1 MCFPH
6 PRNQA
11 RSQRPNHQV
20 PSREPPGVGVTLP
33 RCLGLLEQLATE
45 MPRLAMPW
53 TWPNGVPCL
62 CPAVPKTAMSTNPHQ
77 RGRTSSSMACSA
89 TGCFGT
95 NWGETTRMEGSL
107 GERGSARG
115 GHLTLFSHPWCAP
128 ATLRCRRRRRA
139 WAMVVGGKREP
150 ASDSQLADVGPCS
163 SVLGSELG
171 PFLGGLGVWG
181 DDGCGVRLQRWCGV
195 AVQLGRV
202 VLQSFPPSRT
212 RSTIGYNGR
221 GMWWSIA

>member
-33 RCLGLLEQLATE
+33 RCLGLLERQLATE

-53 TWPNGVPCL
+53 TWPNGVPYL

-77 RGRTSSSMACSA
+77 RGRTSSLMACSA

-107 GERGSARG
+107 GERGVGEG
-115 GHLTLFSHPWCAP
+115 GPPDTFFPSMVCASHSPLSSSSSC
-128 ATLRCRRRRRA
+128 
-139 WAMVVGGKREP
+139 MGDGG
-150 ASDSQLADVGPCS
+150 
-163 SVLGSELG
+163 
-171 PFLGGLGVWG
+171 
-181 DDGCGVRLQRWCGV
+181 
-195 AVQLGRV
+195 
-202 VLQSFPPSRT
+202 
-212 RSTIGYNGR
+212 
-221 GMWWSIA
+221 WWEA